1 MKSEINAIKSL
12 IKSRNKGYNSELLQ
26 LTVTEEELSWSRG
39 TTLLTVTGFEASAY
53 FAQMKPF
60 LEPMICDIDIVTAK
74 EVTLT
79 FRKRAL
85 SK

>member
-12 IKSRNKGYNSELLQ
+12 IKSRNKGYNSELLE
-26 LTVTEEELSWSRG
+26 LNVTEEELSWSKG
-39 TTLLTVTGFEASAY
+39 TTWLTVTGFEASAY

-60 LEPMICDIDIVTAK
+60 LAPMICDVDIVTAK
-74 EVTLT
+74 EVKLI
-79 FRKRAL
+79 FRKRAW

>member
-12 IKSRNKGYNSELLQ
+12 IKSRNKGYNSESLALN
-26 LTVTEEELSWSRG
+26 VTEEESPWSRD
-39 TTLLTVTGFEASAY
+39 TTSLTVTGFDASAY

-60 LEPMICDIDIVTAK
+60 LEPMICDVDIVTAK

-79 FRKRAL
+79 FRKRAS

>member
-12 IKSRNKGYNSELLQ
+12 IKSRNKGYNSELLE
-26 LTVTEEELSWSRG
+26 LTVTEEESSFRG
-39 TTLLTVTGFEASAY
+39 TTWLTVTGFEASAY

-60 LEPMICDIDIVTAK
+60 LEPMICDVDIVTSK
-74 EVTLT
+74 EVKLT
-79 FRKRAL
+79 FRKRAW

>member
-26 LTVTEEELSWSRG
+26 LTVTEEELSCFRG
-39 TTLLTVTGFEASAY
+39 TTWLTVTGFEASAY
-53 FAQMKPF
+53 FAQMQPF
-60 LEPMICDIDIVTAK
+60 LEPMICFVNIVTAE
-74 EVTLT
+74 EVRLT
-79 FRKRAL
+79 F